1 VKTRINPI
9 MLDSPNRP
17 PRRLSVIKGRGT
29 LLESAQAE
37 FRTWQR
43 ANLARHYVSIRLAQT
58 LDEDVEEDE
67 P

>member
-9 MLDSPNRP
+9 RRDSPNPR
-17 PRRLSVIKGRGT
+17 PRRLSVLKGRGIPE
-29 LLESAQAE
+29 LSPQVELRS
-37 FRTWQR
+37 WQR
-43 ANLARHYVSIRLAQT
+43 ADLGRCYVSIRLAQT